1 MKIIRIIIGLFI
13 GIPVLCLEAV
23 LKICC
28 AILSLLIL
36 MILLPHTGL
45 FERFTNS
52 AMLKYACCWSFKYV
66 APITYAWF
74 LTETVL
80 NRLNK
85 LVELCDRY

>member
-36 MILLPHTGL
+36 MILLPHAGL
-45 FERFTNS
+45 FERFANS
-52 AMLKYACCWSFKYV
+52 TMLAYACCWDFGYTG
-66 APITYAWF
+66 PITYSWF

-80 NRLNK
+80 NRINK
-85 LVELCDRY
+85 LVDVYDRY